1 MFPFGN
7 EEWLYETQKNCPSS
21 TKFLMKFKE
30 VLSRHDESLGK
41 LWACPTQR
49 QMNELL
55 YHISI
60 LLMFVKM
67 KTRNWAK
74 AEDRKIP
81 GLFDKKTQDS

>member
-7 EEWLYETQKNCPSS
+7 ETQKNCPSS

-81 GLFDKKTQDS
+81 GLLDKKTQDS

>member
-1 MFPFGN
+1 MTLGN
-7 EEWLYETQKNCPSS
+7 QKTVLLLNA
-21 TKFLMKFKE
+21 KFLMKFKE
-30 VLSRHDESLGK
+30 ISSRHDESLGK

-49 QMNELL
+49 QMNGLL